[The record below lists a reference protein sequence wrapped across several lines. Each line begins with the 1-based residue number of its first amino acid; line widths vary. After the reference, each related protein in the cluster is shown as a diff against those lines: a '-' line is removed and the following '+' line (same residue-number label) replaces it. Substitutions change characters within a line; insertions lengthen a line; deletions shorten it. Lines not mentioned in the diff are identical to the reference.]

1 MVKLGMGIQR
11 RAAVVLLALSTMQIA
26 RVHAQAGGDAR
37 AAAQALFDSA
47 RTLMAQDNYND
58 ACPKLEESQRL
69 DPGVGT
75 QFNLAVCYEAIGR
88 NASAWSLF
96 LEVAAS
102 AHRAAE
108 RAREE
113 VARSRAATLEPK
125 LSKLRIVV
133 PDDART
139 AGLRVLRG
147 TVAVGP
153 GQWGVALPT
162 DPGTYTITASAPGKR
177 SMQVTISVPDDGD
190 TSTITLGP
198 LVDAPPEPRAAQA
211 TQPEPSWTARLG
223 SQRVVGL
230 GLGAGALLAAGTGS
244 VFAVLALNDKS
255 ASQDDCDHDACNQDG
270 LDKRNAA
277 RANGNRAT
285 VAFIAAGALAA
296 GAVVLYVTGGH
307 GDVESA
313 EHARITVVPAMG
325 PGALGVLASGRL

>member
-1 MVKLGMGIQR
+1 MFELGMGIR
-11 RAAVVLLALSTMQIA
+11 RHATVALLAFALCGA
-26 RVHAQAGGDAR
+26 RVACAQEQPQTGDDAR

-47 RTLMAQDNYND
+47 RTLMAQGNFNE

-75 QFNLAVCYEAIGR
+75 QFNLAVCYEAVGR

-113 VARSRAATLEPK
+113 VARTRAASLEPK

-139 AGLRVLRG
+139 DGLRVLRG

-162 DPGTYTITASAPGKR
+162 DPGTYAITASAPGKR
-177 SMQVTISVPDDGD
+177 AVQV
-190 TSTITLGP
+190 
-198 LVDAPPEPRAAQA
+198 
-211 TQPEPSWTARLG
+211 
-223 SQRVVGL
+223 
-230 GLGAGALLAAGTGS
+230 
-244 VFAVLALNDKS
+244 
-255 ASQDDCDHDACNQDG
+255 
-270 LDKRNAA
+270 
-277 RANGNRAT
+277 
-285 VAFIAAGALAA
+285 
-296 GAVVLYVTGGH
+296 
-307 GDVESA
+307 
-313 EHARITVVPAMG
+313 
-325 PGALGVLASGRL
+325 